1 MLRPKQKTT
10 KTMLL
15 LPEATWSQLRYL
27 SKATLLSYDEILH
40 QLASAPQE
48 PTMLVPVP
56 KHNMRRVGLTVSA
69 STRALCKR
77 NAHEA
82 TLSRDAYISAIVYT
96 EYTRYVAEEELN
108 AKKIEELLAIL
119 KELKAA
125 YGAQVFN
132 TAIDEYINNC

>member
-1 MLRPKQKTT
+1 MLQPKQKTT
-10 KTMLL
+10 KTTLL

-27 SKATLLSYDEILH
+27 SEATLLSYGEILY

-82 TLSRDAYISAIVYT
+82 TLSRNEYISAIVNA
-96 EYTRYVAEEELN
+96 EYT
-108 AKKIEELLAIL
+108 
-119 KELKAA
+119 
-125 YGAQVFN
+125 QH
-132 TAIDEYINNC
+132 TATERTSSAH